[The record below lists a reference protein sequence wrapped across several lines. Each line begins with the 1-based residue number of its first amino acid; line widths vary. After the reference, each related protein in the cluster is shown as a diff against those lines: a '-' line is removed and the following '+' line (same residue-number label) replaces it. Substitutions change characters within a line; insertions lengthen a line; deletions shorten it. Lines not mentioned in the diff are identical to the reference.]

1 MGSNKAQ
8 SILLDMASLASAID
22 VDAEEAAQVS
32 PDESPRIV
40 GGTGKADAPLELA
53 SSDSEDDDTR
63 TKRRR
68 TDDVEAARGGG
79 TCAICLCD
87 VDAADGVKLRACGH
101 EVHRECAK
109 RLVDASDRDGCL
121 CPESGC
127 RTPLALVDIRAIAG
141 PRAADRA
148 ARLSLDK
155 AVDAVPDL
163 YRCPAPDCGFVVSWT
178 PADGP
183 PRLDCGRCGLVSC
196 LCCGKAWH
204 AGPCDTRAD
213 MDEASRQYLRDA
225 GVRRCERCGAS
236 VVKASGCDKMKCRC
250 GYQFCYQR
258 CGNQAVSSVI
268 MPRRQRRVDG
278 VGRPKFDSTQVTN
291 AGRKT
296 RRAAAHRHITYSM
309 TT

>member
-1 MGSNKAQ
+1 
-8 SILLDMASLASAID
+8 MASLASAID
-22 VDAEEAAQVS
+22 VDAEEPAQVS

-40 GGTGKADAPLELA
+40 AGTGKSDAPLELA

-63 TKRRR
+63 AKRRR
-68 TDDVEAARGGG
+68 TDGVEAARGGG

-87 VDAADGVKLRACGH
+87 VEAAEGVRLRACGH

-196 LCCGKAWH
+196 LCCGKPWH
-204 AGPCDTRAD
+204 QGPCDTRGD

-225 GVRRCERCGAS
+225 GVRRCERCGAG

-250 GYQFCYQR
+250 GYQFCYQL
-258 CGNQAVSSVI
+258 CGNQPVNSVI
-268 MPRRQRRVDG
+268 MPRRQRLDG
-278 VGRPKFDSTQVTN
+278 VGRPKFDSTQATS

-296 RRAAAHRHITYSM
+296 RRAAARRRIIFSTIT
-309 TT
+309 

>member
-1 MGSNKAQ
+1 
-8 SILLDMASLASAID
+8 MASLASAID
-22 VDAEEAAQVS
+22 VDAEETAQVS

-40 GGTGKADAPLELA
+40 AGTGKSDAPLELA

-87 VDAADGVKLRACGH
+87 VDASEGVKLRACGH

-183 PRLDCGRCGLVSC
+183 PRLACGRCGLVSC
-196 LCCGKAWH
+196 LCCGK
-204 AGPCDTRAD
+204 PSTTCV
-213 MDEASRQYLRDA
+213 EINQC
-225 GVRRCERCGAS
+225 V
-236 VVKASGCDKMKCRC
+236 GCILGD
-250 GYQFCYQR
+250 
-258 CGNQAVSSVI
+258 
-268 MPRRQRRVDG
+268 D
-278 VGRPKFDSTQVTN
+278 
-291 AGRKT
+291 
-296 RRAAAHRHITYSM
+296 
-309 TT
+309 

>member
-1 MGSNKAQ
+1 
-8 SILLDMASLASAID
+8 MASLSTAID
-22 VDAEEAAQVS
+22 VDAVEEPAQVS
-32 PDESPRIV
+32 PDESPRILA
-40 GGTGKADAPLELA
+40 GTGKADAPLELA

-63 TKRRR
+63 AKRRR
-68 TDDVEAARGGG
+68 TDGVEAARGGG

-87 VDAADGVKLRACGH
+87 VEAAEGVRLRACGH

-196 LCCGKAWH
+196 LCCGKPWH
-204 AGPCDTRAD
+204 QGPCDTRGD

-225 GVRRCERCGAS
+225 GVRRCERCGAG

-250 GYQFCYQR
+250 GYQFCYQL
-258 CGNQAVSSVI
+258 CGNQPVNSVI
-268 MPRRQRRVDG
+268 MPRRQRLDG
-278 VGRPKFDSTQVTN
+278 VGRPKFDSTQATS

-296 RRAAAHRHITYSM
+296 RRAAARSRIIFSTIT
-309 TT
+309 

>member
-1 MGSNKAQ
+1 
-8 SILLDMASLASAID
+8 MASLASAID
-22 VDAEEAAQVS
+22 VDAEEPAQSV
-32 PDESPRIV
+32 PATPRIV
-40 GGTGKADAPLELA
+40 AGTGKADAPLELA

-63 TKRRR
+63 AKRRR

-87 VDAADGVKLRACGH
+87 VEAAEGVRLRACGH

-196 LCCGKAWH
+196 LACGKPWH
-204 AGPCDTRAD
+204 SGPCDTRGD

-225 GVRRCERCGAS
+225 GVRRCERCGAG

-250 GYQFCYQR
+250 GYQFCYQCGTKDAR
-258 CGNQAVSSVI
+258 CNCTPSHHVFYDNVNERPDGPDYAAF
-268 MPRRQRRVDG
+268 MRRFGGGRRFSGGGGGGG
-278 VGRPKFDSTQVTN
+278 VK
-291 AGRKT
+291 
-296 RRAAAHRHITYSM
+296 RRRGPFG
-309 TT
+309 